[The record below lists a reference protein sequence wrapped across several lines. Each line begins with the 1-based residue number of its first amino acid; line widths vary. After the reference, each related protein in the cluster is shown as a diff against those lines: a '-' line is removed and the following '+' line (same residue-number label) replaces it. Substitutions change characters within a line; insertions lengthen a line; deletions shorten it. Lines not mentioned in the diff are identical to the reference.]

1 MPGQVPDRER
11 NPHARRRVR
20 AGLALATFIIV
31 PLASLRV
38 PAVRGA
44 IVRLIAFVG
53 DGGSAGLAAY
63 VASYVASAFVVAPIW
78 LFSGM
83 AGYVFGALR
92 GFGLA
97 LATVTFASTIAFV
110 VARSAALLV
119 RRAALGSPPVAKDPV
134 YGAVERAVVADG
146 LRMTLLLRVAPIMP
160 QNLLTYVLASTPLPA
175 KSFILATLVG
185 LVPATIVHVYA
196 GSLVRSAQALVE
208 GAAAPPP
215 ALQIVTLVLGLV
227 AIVAVIVIVAR
238 AARREL
244 SRRMQVEDGGPLDAR
259 P

>member
-1 MPGQVPDRER
+1 MTGEAPDRER

-20 AGLALATFIIV
+20 AGLALLAFVLV

-53 DGGSAGLAAY
+53 DGGSAGLVAY

-97 LATVTFASTIAFV
+97 LATVTFASTIAFA
-110 VARSAALLV
+110 VARSAATLFL
-119 RRAALGSPPVAKDPV
+119 RRAERKDPV
-134 YGAVERAVVADG
+134 FGAVERAIVADG

-160 QNLLTYVLASTPLPA
+160 QNLLTYVLATTPLPA
-175 KSFILATLVG
+175 RSFVVATFVG
-185 LVPATIVHVYA
+185 LVPATVVHVYA

-215 ALQIVTLVLGLV
+215 ALQIVTLVLGLA
-227 AIVAVIVIVAR
+227 AIVAVLVIVAR

-244 SRRMQVEDGGPLDAR
+244 SRRMNA
-259 P
+259 